1 MEHNTHTPGHKT
13 KKKPTMWEGVVEK
26 SIVMLNDTQNQKRIQ
41 QFIIDPVLNHVMNR
55 VYPYILLICVLFT
68 LLLVVAMLTFAIV
81 FLQMRQSLPGSI
93 ANAAGSSSAI
103 LPVPE

>member
-1 MEHNTHTPGHKT
+1 MENKPGPSVPKT
-13 KKKPTMWEGVVEK
+13 KKPTMWEGVIEK
-26 SIVMLNDTQNQKRIQ
+26 SVIMLNDTHNQKRIQ
-41 QFIIDPVLNHVMNR
+41 QFIVDPVLNHVMNR

-81 FLQMRQSLPGSI
+81 FLQMRQSMPGISAGSI
-93 ANAAGSSSAI
+93 NTI